1 MMAIRFIEQRPLL
14 LARFGLL
21 TGFLLFLLCNLLA
34 LVYIATIILM
44 RGNTAP
50 VWDFYTTTQSLVLS
64 LDVVAGGLLAVG
76 FWNFGRR
83 HDYLGPALGNLAI
96 GFGLFALVTLTWR
109 LRLMVT
115 PFEEVNPVS
124 RLATGGGAYSK
135 FVPQFEFF
143 HVNFVG
149 FMVSALLM
157 FILMNLLAGVIRNY
171 RVFENFQ
178 DTNLGLL
185 RVYGIL
191 YLVGSVSMGIGWFT
205 FSPGITGTGLGDLLL
220 GVFVLSWVV
229 LYIFLPLL
237 GIRVFTT
244 AFNIHRGALE
254 TAGFILR
261 RKMEREEAAT
271 APRVGAAL
279 GGGRPGR

>member
-1 MMAIRFIEQRPLL
+1 M
-14 LARFGLL
+14 LAPGRD
-21 TGFLLFLLCNLLA
+21 A
-34 LVYIATIILM
+34 
-44 RGNTAP
+44 
-50 VWDFYTTTQSLVLS
+50 
-64 LDVVAGGLLAVG
+64 AGGQFPPGEFVEHDLDGEGRLVPVDRP
-76 FWNFGRR
+76 FGQNQ
-83 HDYLGPALGNLAI
+83 ANI
-96 GFGLFALVTLTWR
+96 
-109 LRLMVT
+109 
-115 PFEEVNPVS
+115 
-124 RLATGGGAYSK
+124 
-135 FVPQFEFF
+135 
-143 HVNFVG
+143 
-149 FMVSALLM
+149 
-157 FILMNLLAGVIRNY
+157 IAGVIRNY

>member
-21 TGFLLFLLCNLLA
+21 TGFILFLLCNLLA

-44 RGNTAP
+44 QGAPAP

-64 LDVVAGGLLAVG
+64 LDVVAAGLLAVG
-76 FWNFGRR
+76 FWTFGRR

-96 GFGLFALVTLTWR
+96 GFGLFTLVTLTWR
-109 LRLMVT
+109 LGLLGT

-135 FVPQFEFF
+135 FVPQFGFF

-149 FMVSALLM
+149 FMISALLM
-157 FILMNLLAGVIRNY
+157 FILMNMLVGVIRSY

-178 DTNLGLL
+178 DTNLSLL

-191 YLVGSVSMGIGWFT
+191 YLGGSVAMGIGWFT
-205 FSPGITGTGLGDLLL
+205 FSPGVTGTTLGDLLL
-220 GVFVLSWVV
+220 GVFVLSWVL
-229 LYIFLPLL
+229 LYIFQPLL
-237 GIRVFTT
+237 GVRVFATV
-244 AFNIHRGALE
+244 FNIHRGALD

-261 RKMEREEAAT
+261 RKMEREEASAT
-271 APRVGAAL
+271 PRVGAVL
-279 GGGRPGR
+279 GGRWSR

>member
-21 TGFLLFLLCNLLA
+21 TGFILFLLCNLLA

-44 RGNTAP
+44 GGAPAP

-64 LDVVAGGLLAVG
+64 LDVVAAGLLAVG
-76 FWNFGRR
+76 FWNFSRR

-96 GFGLFALVTLTWR
+96 GFGLFTLVTLTWR
-109 LRLMVT
+109 LGLLGT

-135 FVPQFEFF
+135 FVPQFGFF

-149 FMVSALLM
+149 FMISALLM
-157 FILMNLLAGVIRNY
+157 FILMNMLVGVIRSY

-178 DTNLGLL
+178 DTNLSLL

-191 YLVGSVSMGIGWFT
+191 YLGGSVAMGIGWFT
-205 FSPGITGTGLGDLLL
+205 FSPGVTGTTLGDLLL
-220 GVFVLSWVV
+220 GVFVLSWVL

-237 GIRVFTT
+237 GVRVFATV
-244 AFNIHRGALE
+244 FNIHRGALE

-261 RKMEREEAAT
+261 RKMEREEASAT
-271 APRVGAAL
+271 PRVGAVL
-279 GGGRPGR
+279 GGRWSR